1 MSFGN
6 KLKKARI
13 KKGLT
18 QVEAAKRLGIDD
30 TTISKYE
37 NDKSQP
43 DNSILIMLSELY
55 GESIDSLLGT
65 SNHLKESPLPYGAVP
80 YDGSRMERLPI
91 LGTIR
96 AGEPIYMSENI
107 EGYELVEPEVL
118 RGRKGFALR
127 VKGDSMTGDYI
138 FDGDKVIVVVDEDTS
153 PKDIVV
159 VAVNGYEA
167 TLKRVKCENGLCM
180 LLASNTSYE
189 PMMYP
194 ASEVHVIGKVIQAR
208 RDF

>member
-1 MSFGN
+1 MNIHRLRS
-6 KLKKARI
+6 LRERKKI
-13 KKGLT
+13 SQG
-18 QVEAAKRLGIDD
+18 EAAKRMGIVR
-30 TTISKYE
+30 TTYSNYE
-37 NDKSQP
+37 AGNREP
-43 DNSILIMLSELY
+43 DNYTLKVLSDFY
-55 GESIDSLLGT
+55 GVTTDYLLGT

-91 LGTIR
+91 LGIIR